1 MHVEN
6 PTRTSSRSRML
17 MSGAA
22 LALGLAFAQVPAG
35 AQARELPDFTEL
47 VERVGPAV
55 VNIRTAEKVKA
66 AEGQP
71 EMNEQMQEFF
81 RRFGIPVPNPRRGNP
96 RGGNGGNGGNGG
108 GNNDE
113 DGPTRRGVGSGFILS
128 ADGYVLTNAHVV
140 QGADEVIVTLTD
152 KRELKA
158 KIIGADQRSDVAVV
172 KVDAGGLPFVKIGDS
187 NRAKVGEW
195 VMAIGS
201 PFGLENTVTA
211 GIISAKQRDT
221 GDLLPLIQTDV
232 AINPGNSGGPL
243 VNMRGEV
250 IGINSQI
257 YSQSGGYMGISFSI
271 PIDEAMRV
279 ADQLRAGGR
288 VVRGYLGVLPDDITK
303 EVAESIGLGK
313 PQGAVIRSVV
323 AGSPAEKAG
332 VEGGDVVVKVDGKLV
347 EKASDLRRLVAMVKP
362 GAKATLTVFRRGS
375 MKDLIVTVGEDD
387 RSKRTGSVSPDA
399 EPAAPVV
406 APGPSAALGLK
417 VSDLLDAQRKELKL
431 KSGVKVDSA
440 TGAAARA
447 GLREG
452 DIILSVD
459 NIEVATV
466 KAFQVQIAKAD
477 KAKVINLVVRRDDV
491 VSFVLL
497 KPSR

>member
-1 MHVEN
+1 MYVET
-6 PTRTSSRSRML
+6 PAASPSPRTRLSL
-17 MSGAA
+17 GLSGVAIA
-22 LALGLAFAQVPAG
+22 LTLALGQAPAA

-55 VNIRTAEKVKA
+55 VNIRTAEKVKLS
-66 AEGQP
+66 ENQQ

-81 RRFGIPVPNPRRGNP
+81 RRFGIPVPNQRRGAP
-96 RGGNGGNGGNGG
+96 R
-108 GNNDE
+108 DDD

-128 ADGYVLTNAHVV
+128 ADGYVMTNAHVV

-172 KVDAGGLPFVKIGDS
+172 KVEASGLPVVKIGDS
-187 NRAKVGEW
+187 TRAKVGEW

-201 PFGLENTVTA
+201 PFGLENSVTA

-257 YSQSGGYMGISFSI
+257 YSQSGGYMGISFAI
-271 PIDEAMRV
+271 PIADAMRV
-279 ADQLRAGGR
+279 ADELRAGGR

-303 EVAESIGLGK
+303 DVAEAIGLGK
-313 PQGAVIRSVV
+313 AQGAVVRSVV

-332 VEGGDVVVKVDGKLV
+332 LEGGDVVVKVDGKV
-347 EKASDLRRLVAMVKP
+347 VDKAADLRRLVAAVKP
-362 GAKATLTVFRRGS
+362 GAKTTLTVFRRGAY
-375 MKDLIVTVGEDD
+375 KDLVVTVGEDE
-387 RSKRTGSVSPDA
+387 RSKRAATAAADGD
-399 EPAAPVV
+399 AAPATTV
-406 APGPSAALGLK
+406 PSAALGLK
-417 VSDLLDAQRKELKL
+417 VSELTDAQRKELKL
-431 KSGVKVDSA
+431 KGGVKIDAS

-447 GLREG
+447 GLQEG
-452 DIILSVD
+452 DIILSVG
-459 NIEVATV
+459 NVEVANV
-466 KAFQVQIAKAD
+466 KAFQAQIAKA
-477 KAKVINLVVRRDDV
+477 
-491 VSFVLL
+491 
-497 KPSR
+497 

>member
-1 MHVEN
+1 MHAEN
-6 PTRTSSRSRML
+6 RPHPARARL
-17 MSGAA
+17 LLSGTA
-22 LALGLAFAQVPAG
+22 LALAFAFGQPTAA

-55 VNIRTAEKVKA
+55 VNIRTAEKVKLA
-66 AEGQP
+66 DNQG

-81 RRFGIPVPNPRRGNP
+81 RRFGIPVPNQRRGAP
-96 RGGNGGNGGNGG
+96 RDGTPGG
-108 GNNDE
+108 E
-113 DGPTRRGVGSGFILS
+113 DDAPTRRGVGSGFILS
-128 ADGYVLTNAHVV
+128 ADGYVMTNAHVV

-158 KIIGADQRSDVAVV
+158 KIIGVDQRSDVAVV
-172 KVDAGGLPFVKIGDS
+172 KVEASGLPVVKIGDS

-201 PFGLENTVTA
+201 PFGLENSVTA

-257 YSQSGGYMGISFSI
+257 YSQSGGYMGISFAI
-271 PIDEAMRV
+271 PIADAMRV
-279 ADQLRAGGR
+279 ADELRAGGH
-288 VVRGYLGVLPDDITK
+288 VVRGFLGVLPDDITK
-303 EVAESIGLGK
+303 EVAEAIGLGK
-313 PQGAVIRSVV
+313 PAGAVVRNVT
-323 AGSPAEKAG
+323 AGSPAEKGG
-332 VEGGDVVVKVDGKLV
+332 VEGGDVITKVDGKPV
-347 EKASDLRRLVAMVKP
+347 DKAADLRRLIAAVKP
-362 GAKATLTVFRRGS
+362 GAKATLTVFRRGGY
-375 MKDLIVTVGEDD
+375 KDLVVTIGEDE
-387 RSKRTGSVSPDA
+387 RSKRQGAAAAAGDGEA
-399 EPAAPVV
+399 APAA
-406 APGPSAALGLK
+406 APSAVLGLK
-417 VSDLLDAQRKELKL
+417 VSELTEAQRKDLKI
-431 KSGVKVDSA
+431 KSGVKVDAA

-452 DIILSVD
+452 DLILSVD
-459 NIEVATV
+459 NVEVGSV
-466 KAFQVQIAKAD
+466 KAFQAQIAKAD

-497 KPSR
+497 KPTR

>member
-1 MHVEN
+1 MHAEN
-6 PTRTSSRSRML
+6 RPESVRARRL
-17 MSGAA
+17 LSGTA
-22 LALGLAFAQVPAG
+22 LALAIVFGQTPATAQS
-35 AQARELPDFTEL
+35 RELPDFSEL

-55 VNIRTAEKVKA
+55 VNIRTAEKVKMS
-66 AEGQP
+66 EGQA

-81 RRFGIPVPNPRRGNP
+81 RRFGIPVPNQRRGAP
-96 RGGNGGNGGNGG
+96 RGGGTP
-108 GNNDE
+108 DD
-113 DGPTRRGVGSGFILS
+113 DGPMRRGVGSGFILS
-128 ADGYVLTNAHVV
+128 ADGYVMTNAHVV

-158 KIIGADQRSDVAVV
+158 KLIGADQRSDVAVV
-172 KVDAGGLPFVKIGDS
+172 KVEASGLPVVKVGDS
-187 NRAKVGEW
+187 NKAKVGEW

-257 YSQSGGYMGISFSI
+257 YSQNGGYMGISFAI
-271 PIDEAMRV
+271 PIAEAVRV
-279 ADQLRAGGR
+279 ADELRAGGR

-303 EVAESIGLGK
+303 EIAEAIGLGK

-323 AGSPAEKAG
+323 AGSPAERAG
-332 VEGGDVVVKVDGKLV
+332 IEGGDVVTKVDGKTV
-347 EKASDLRRLVAMVKP
+347 DRAADLRRLVAAVKP
-362 GAKATLTVFRRGS
+362 GAKTTLTVFRRGAT
-375 MKDLIVTVGEDD
+375 KDIVVTIGEDE
-387 RSKRTGSVSPDA
+387 RSKKPGSGNDGGSA
-399 EPAAPVV
+399 EPAAPT
-406 APGPSAALGLK
+406 GPSAALGLK
-417 VSDLLDAQRKELKL
+417 VSEIAEPQRKELKL
-431 KSGVKVDSA
+431 KAGVKVDSA

-452 DIILSVD
+452 DLILSVD
-459 NIEVATV
+459 NVEVASV
-466 KAFQVQIAKAD
+466 KAFQAQIAKAE
-477 KAKVINLVVRRDDV
+477 KSKVINLVVRRDDV
-491 VSFVLL
+491 TSFVLL
-497 KPSR
+497 KPGR

>member
-1 MHVEN
+1 MHAEN
-6 PTRTSSRSRML
+6 RFHPARARFLLSSTTL
-17 MSGAA
+17 ALA
-22 LALGLAFAQVPAG
+22 LALGQTPATAQP
-35 AQARELPDFTEL
+35 RELPDFTEL

-55 VNIRTAEKVKA
+55 VNIRTAEKVKLP
-66 AEGQP
+66 EGQA

-81 RRFGIPVPNPRRGNP
+81 RRFGIPVPNQRRGAP
-96 RGGNGGNGGNGG
+96 RGGAP
-108 GNNDE
+108 D
-113 DGPTRRGVGSGFILS
+113 DDAPTRRGVGSGFILS
-128 ADGYVLTNAHVV
+128 ADGYVMTNAHVV

-158 KIIGADQRSDVAVV
+158 RIIGADQRSDVAVV
-172 KVDAGGLPFVKIGDS
+172 KVEATGLPVVKVGDS
-187 NRAKVGEW
+187 NKARVGEW

-257 YSQSGGYMGISFSI
+257 YSQSGGYMGIAFAI
-271 PIDEAMRV
+271 PIDEAIRV
-279 ADQLRAGGR
+279 ADQLRAGGH

-303 EVAESIGLGK
+303 EVAEAIGLGK
-313 PQGAVIRSVV
+313 PLGAVIRSVI
-323 AGSPAEKAG
+323 AGGPAEKAG
-332 VEGGDVVVKVDGKLV
+332 IEGGDVVTKVDGKTV
-347 EKASDLRRLVAMVKP
+347 DKASDLRRLVAAVKP
-362 GAKATLTVFRRGS
+362 GAKTTLTVFRRGVT
-375 MKDLIVTVGEDD
+375 KDIVVTIGEDE
-387 RSKRTGSVSPDA
+387 RSKKPGGGSEGGN
-399 EPAAPVV
+399 EPAPA
-406 APGPSAALGLK
+406 AAPSAALGLK
-417 VSDLLDAQRKELKL
+417 VSELTEAQRKEMKL

-440 TGAAARA
+440 TGVAARA

-452 DIILSVD
+452 DLILSVD
-459 NIEVATV
+459 NVEAASV
-466 KAFQVQIAKAD
+466 KVFQAQIAKAD

-497 KPSR
+497 KPTR

>member
-1 MHVEN
+1 MPMPN
-6 PTRTSSRSRML
+6 
-17 MSGAA
+17 
-22 LALGLAFAQVPAG
+22 VP
-35 AQARELPDFTEL
+35 R
-47 VERVGPAV
+47 
-55 VNIRTAEKVKA
+55 
-66 AEGQP
+66 GQQP
-71 EMNEQMQEFF
+71 K
-81 RRFGIPVPNPRRGNP
+81 PNPNP
-96 RGGNGGNGGNGG
+96 RGG
-108 GNNDE
+108 DSE
-113 DGPTRRGVGSGFILS
+113 SEEQPRGVGSGFILTP
-128 ADGYVLTNAHVV
+128 DGYVMTNAHVV

-158 KIIGADQRSDVAVV
+158 KLIGADQRSDVAVV
-172 KVDAGGLPFVKIGDS
+172 KVEATGLPVVKVGDS
-187 NRAKVGEW
+187 TRARVGEW

-257 YSQSGGYMGISFSI
+257 YSQSGGYMGISFAI
-271 PIDEAMRV
+271 PIDEAVRV

-303 EVAESIGLGK
+303 EIAEAIGLGK

-332 VEGGDVVVKVDGKLV
+332 VEGGDVVTKVDGKV
-347 EKASDLRRLVAMVKP
+347 VDKASDLRRLVANVKP
-362 GAKATLTVFRRGS
+362 GAKTTLTVFRRGS
-375 MKDLIVTVGEDD
+375 YKDIVVTIGEDE
-387 RSKRTGSVSPDA
+387 RSKKPGSGSDNGN
-399 EPAAPVV
+399 EPAPAT
-406 APGPSAALGLK
+406 GPSAALGLK
-417 VSDLLDAQRKELKL
+417 VSELPDAQRKELKL

-452 DIILSVD
+452 DLILSVD
-459 NIEVATV
+459 NVEVSSV
-466 KAFQVQIAKAD
+466 KAFQAEIAKAD
-477 KAKVINLVVRRDDV
+477 KNKVINLVVRRDDV

-497 KPSR
+497 KPAR

>member
-1 MHVEN
+1 MHAEN
-6 PTRTSSRSRML
+6 RLPPARARL
-17 MSGAA
+17 LLSGTALALA
-22 LALGLAFAQVPAG
+22 LALGHAPAVAQP
-35 AQARELPDFTEL
+35 RELPDFSEL

-66 AEGQP
+66 PEGQA

-81 RRFGIPVPNPRRGNP
+81 RRFGIPVPNQRRGAP
-96 RGGNGGNGGNGG
+96 RGGTP
-108 GNNDE
+108 DD

-172 KVDAGGLPFVKIGDS
+172 KVEATGLPVVKVGDS
-187 NRAKVGEW
+187 NKAKVGEW

-257 YSQSGGYMGISFSI
+257 YSQNGGYMGISFAI
-271 PIDEAMRV
+271 PIADAIRVSDE
-279 ADQLRAGGR
+279 LRAGGR

-303 EVAESIGLGK
+303 EIAEAIGLGK
-313 PQGAVIRSVV
+313 PQGAVIRQVV

-332 VEGGDVVVKVDGKLV
+332 VEGGDVVTKVDGKTV
-347 EKASDLRRLVAMVKP
+347 DKAADLRRLVAAVKP
-362 GAKATLTVFRRGS
+362 GSKTTLTVFRRGAT
-375 MKDLIVTVGEDD
+375 KDIVVTIGEDE
-387 RSKRTGSVSPDA
+387 RSKKPGSDSD
-399 EPAAPVV
+399 EDKGPAPAVT
-406 APGPSAALGLK
+406 PSAALGLK
-417 VSDLLDAQRKELKL
+417 VSELTEAQRKELKL

-440 TGAAARA
+440 TGAAAKA

-452 DIILSVD
+452 DLILSID
-459 NIEVATV
+459 NVEVSSV
-466 KAFQVQIAKAD
+466 KVFQAQIAKAD
-477 KAKVINLVVRRDDV
+477 KAKPMNLVVRREDV
-491 VSFVLL
+491 TSFVLL
-497 KPSR
+497 KPAAKP

>member
-1 MHVEN
+1 MHAV
-6 PTRTSSRSRML
+6 TRPHPVRARTLLSSTAL
-17 MSGAA
+17 ALA
-22 LALGLAFAQVPAG
+22 LALGQAPATAQS
-35 AQARELPDFTEL
+35 RELPDFSEI

-55 VNIRTAEKVKA
+55 VNIRTSEKVKM
-66 AEGQP
+66 AEGQA
-71 EMNEQMQEFF
+71 EMNEQMQEFL
-81 RRFGIPVPNPRRGNP
+81 RRFGIPVPNQRRGAP
-96 RGGNGGNGGNGG
+96 RGGGTP
-108 GNNDE
+108 DD
-113 DGPTRRGVGSGFILS
+113 DGPMRRGVGSGFILS

-158 KIIGADQRSDVAVV
+158 KLIGADQRSDVAVV
-172 KVDAGGLPFVKIGDS
+172 KVEATGLPVVKVGNSDKA
-187 NRAKVGEW
+187 RVGEW

-243 VNMRGEV
+243 VNLRGEV

-257 YSQSGGYMGISFSI
+257 YSQSGGYMGISFAI
-271 PIDEAMRV
+271 PIAEAVRV
-279 ADQLRAGGR
+279 ADELRAGGR

-303 EVAESIGLGK
+303 EIAEAIGLGK

-332 VEGGDVVVKVDGKLV
+332 IEGGDVVTKVDGKTV
-347 EKASDLRRLVAMVKP
+347 DKASDLRRLVANVKP
-362 GAKATLTVFRRGS
+362 GAKTTLTVFRRGAN
-375 MKDLIVTVGEDD
+375 KDIVVTIGEDE
-387 RSKRTGSVSPDA
+387 RSRKPGSGA
-399 EPAAPVV
+399 EGGGAEAAP
-406 APGPSAALGLK
+406 ANGPSAALGLK
-417 VSDLLDAQRKELKL
+417 VSELTDAQRKEMKL
-431 KSGVKVDSA
+431 KAGVKVDSA

-452 DIILSVD
+452 DLILSVD
-459 NIEVATV
+459 NVEVSSV
-466 KAFQVQIAKAD
+466 KAFQAQIAKAD
-477 KAKVINLVVRRDDV
+477 KAKAINLVVRRDDV
-491 VSFVLL
+491 TSFVLL
-497 KPSR
+497 KPAR

>member
-1 MHVEN
+1 MHAE
-6 PTRTSSRSRML
+6 TRLSPVRPRLLLTGTAL
-17 MSGAA
+17 ALA
-22 LALGLAFAQVPAG
+22 LALGQAPAL
-35 AQARELPDFTEL
+35 AQARELPDFSEL

-55 VNIRTAEKVKA
+55 VNIRTAEKVKVP
-66 AEGQP
+66 EGQA

-81 RRFGIPVPNPRRGNP
+81 RRFGIPVPNQRRGAP
-96 RGGNGGNGGNGG
+96 RGGGTP
-108 GNNDE
+108 DD
-113 DGPTRRGVGSGFILS
+113 DGPMRRGVGSGFILS

-140 QGADEVIVTLTD
+140 QGADEVIVTLPD

-158 KIIGADQRSDVAVV
+158 KLIGADQRSDVAVV
-172 KVDAGGLPFVKIGDS
+172 KVEATGLPVVKVGDS
-187 NRAKVGEW
+187 NKAKVGEW

-257 YSQSGGYMGISFSI
+257 YSQNGGYMGISFAI
-271 PIDEAMRV
+271 PIADAVRV
-279 ADQLRAGGR
+279 ADELRAGGR

-303 EVAESIGLGK
+303 EIAEAIGLGK
-313 PQGAVIRSVV
+313 PQGAVIRQVV

-332 VEGGDVVVKVDGKLV
+332 VEGGDVVTKVDGKTV
-347 EKASDLRRLVAMVKP
+347 DKAADLRRLVANVKP
-362 GAKATLTVFRRGS
+362 GAKTTLTVFRRGS
-375 MKDLIVTVGEDD
+375 TKEIIVTIGEDE
-387 RSKRTGSVSPDA
+387 RSKKPGSDSA
-399 EPAAPVV
+399 ESSKEPAPAT
-406 APGPSAALGLK
+406 GPSAALGLK
-417 VSDLLDAQRKELKL
+417 VSDLTDAQRKDLKL
-431 KSGVKVDSA
+431 KSGVKVDAA

-452 DIILSVD
+452 DFILSVD
-459 NIEVATV
+459 NVEVTSV
-466 KAFQVQIAKAD
+466 KVLQAQLAKAD
-477 KAKVINLVVRRDDV
+477 KTKPMNLVVRRDDV
-491 VSFVLL
+491 TSFVLL
-497 KPSR
+497 KPVP

>member
-1 MHVEN
+1 MHAEN
-6 PTRTSSRSRML
+6 RLNPARTRFLLSST
-17 MSGAA
+17 A
-22 LALGLAFAQVPAG
+22 LALALTLGHGPAAAQP
-35 AQARELPDFTEL
+35 RELPDFAEL

-55 VNIRTAEKVKA
+55 VNIRTAEKVKV
-66 AEGQP
+66 AEGQG

-81 RRFGIPVPNPRRGNP
+81 RRFGIPVPNQRRGTP
-96 RGGNGGNGGNGG
+96 RGGATP
-108 GNNDE
+108 DE
-113 DGPTRRGVGSGFILS
+113 DGPMRRGVGSGFILS

-172 KVDAGGLPFVKIGDS
+172 KVEASGLPVVKVGDS
-187 NRAKVGEW
+187 NKARVGEW

-257 YSQSGGYMGISFSI
+257 YSQNGGYMGISFAI
-271 PIDEAMRV
+271 PIADAVRV
-279 ADQLRAGGR
+279 ADQLRSGGR
-288 VVRGYLGVLPDDITK
+288 VVRGFLGVLPRDITK
-303 EVAESIGLGK
+303 EEAEALGLGK
-313 PQGAVIRSVV
+313 PLGAVVSNVT
-323 AGSPAEKAG
+323 AGSPAEKG
-332 VEGGDVVVKVDGKLV
+332 GIEGADVITKVDGKVV
-347 EKASDLRRLVAMVKP
+347 EKALDLRRMIAAVKP
-362 GAKATLTVFRRGS
+362 GTKTTLTVFRRGAY
-375 MKDLIVTVGEDD
+375 KEVVVTVGEVEQPKASADGAAGKD
-387 RSKRTGSVSPDA
+387 APASPDA
-399 EPAAPVV
+399 
-406 APGPSAALGLK
+406 GAALGLK
-417 VSDLLDAQRKELKL
+417 VSELTDAQRKEMKL
-431 KSGVKVDSA
+431 KSGIKVDGA

-452 DIILSVD
+452 DLILSVD
-459 NIEVATV
+459 NVEVTSV
-466 KAFQVQIAKAD
+466 KAFQAQIAKADKD

-497 KPSR
+497 KPAR

>member
-1 MHVEN
+1 MHAE
-6 PTRTSSRSRML
+6 TRLHPARTRFLLSSTAL
-17 MSGAA
+17 ALA
-22 LALGLAFAQVPAG
+22 LALGQAPATAQP
-35 AQARELPDFTEL
+35 RDLPDFTEL

-55 VNIRTAEKVKA
+55 VNIRTAEKVKM
-66 AEGQP
+66 AEGQGQ
-71 EMNEQMQEFF
+71 MDEQMQEFF
-81 RRFGIPVPNPRRGNP
+81 RRFGIPVPNQRRGAP
-96 RGGNGGNGGNGG
+96 RGGTP
-108 GNNDE
+108 DD
-113 DGPTRRGVGSGFILS
+113 DGPMRRGVGSGFILS

-172 KVDAGGLPFVKIGDS
+172 KVEATGLPVVKVGDS
-187 NRAKVGEW
+187 NKARVGEW

-243 VNMRGEV
+243 VNLRGEV

-257 YSQSGGYMGISFSI
+257 YSQSGGYMGIAFAI
-271 PIDEAMRV
+271 PIADAIRV
-279 ADQLRAGGR
+279 ADELRAGGR

-303 EVAESIGLGK
+303 EIAEAIGLSK
-313 PQGAVIRSVV
+313 PQGAVIRRVIE
-323 AGSPAEKAG
+323 GSPAEKAG
-332 VEGGDVVVKVDGKLV
+332 VEGGDVVTKVDGKIV
-347 EKASDLRRLVAMVKP
+347 DKAADLRRLVANVKP
-362 GAKATLTVFRRGS
+362 GAKTTLTVFRRGVT
-375 MKDLIVTVGEDD
+375 KDIVVTIGEDE
-387 RSKRTGSVSPDA
+387 RSKKPGGSDGGNEPS
-399 EPAAPVV
+399 PAA
-406 APGPSAALGLK
+406 APSAALGLK
-417 VSDLLDAQRKELKL
+417 VSELTEVQRKEMKL
-431 KSGVKVDSA
+431 KSGVKVDAA

-452 DIILSVD
+452 DLILSVD
-459 NIEVATV
+459 NVEVASV
-466 KAFQVQIAKAD
+466 KVFQAQIAKAD

-497 KPSR
+497 KPAR

>member
-1 MHVEN
+1 MA
-6 PTRTSSRSRML
+6 SA
-17 MSGAA
+17 AA
-22 LALGLAFAQVPAG
+22 LALALTLGHAPAT
-35 AQARELPDFTEL
+35 AQARGDLPDFAEL

-55 VNIRTAEKVKA
+55 VNIRTSEKVKA
-66 AEGQP
+66 AEGRG
-71 EMNEQMQEFF
+71 EMNEQMQEFL
-81 RRFGIPVPNPRRGNP
+81 RRFGIPVPNPRRGAP
-96 RGGNGGNGGNGG
+96 
-108 GNNDE
+108 DD
-113 DGPTRRGVGSGFILS
+113 DGPMRRGVGSGFILS
-128 ADGYVLTNAHVV
+128 ADGYVMTNAHVV

-158 KIIGADQRSDVAVV
+158 RIIGADQRSDVAVV
-172 KVDAGGLPFVKIGDS
+172 KVEATGLPVVKVGDS
-187 NRAKVGEW
+187 TKARVGEW

-243 VNMRGEV
+243 VNLRGEV

-257 YSQSGGYMGISFSI
+257 YSQSGGYMGIAFAI
-271 PIDEAMRV
+271 PIDEAVRV

-303 EVAESIGLGK
+303 EVAEAIGLGK
-313 PQGAVIRSVV
+313 PQGALIRSVV

-332 VEGGDVVVKVDGKLV
+332 VEGGDVVTKVDGKV
-347 EKASDLRRLVAMVKP
+347 VDKAADLRRLVAAVKP
-362 GAKATLTVFRRGS
+362 GAKTTLTVFRRGAY
-375 MKDLIVTVGEDD
+375 KDLKVTLAEDE
-387 RSKRTGSVSPDA
+387 RSKAVGTAADKDPA
-399 EPAAPVV
+399 PAAT
-406 APGPSAALGLK
+406 PSAALGLQ
-417 VSDLLDAQRKELKL
+417 VSELADAQRKELKL
-431 KSGVKVDSA
+431 KSGVRVDAA

-452 DIILSVD
+452 DLILAVD
-459 NIEVATV
+459 NVEVAGV
-466 KAFQVQIAKAD
+466 KAFQAQIAKAD
-477 KAKVINLVVRRDDV
+477 KAKVINLMVRRDDV

-497 KPSR
+497 KPAR

>member
-1 MHVEN
+1 MHAEN
-6 PTRTSSRSRML
+6 RLPIARKRL
-17 MSGAA
+17 LLSGTALALA
-22 LALGLAFAQVPAG
+22 LALGQAPAAAQD
-35 AQARELPDFTEL
+35 RELPDFSEL

-55 VNIRTAEKVKA
+55 VNIRTAEKFKVP
-66 AEGQP
+66 EGQA

-81 RRFGIPVPNPRRGNP
+81 RRFGIPVPNQRRGAP
-96 RGGNGGNGGNGG
+96 RGGGTP
-108 GNNDE
+108 DD
-113 DGPTRRGVGSGFILS
+113 DGPMRRGVGSGFILS

-158 KIIGADQRSDVAVV
+158 KLIGADQRSDVAVV
-172 KVDAGGLPFVKIGDS
+172 KIEATGLPFVKVGDS
-187 NRAKVGEW
+187 NKAKVGEW

-257 YSQSGGYMGISFSI
+257 YSQNGGYMGISFAI
-271 PIDEAMRV
+271 PIADAVRV
-279 ADQLRAGGR
+279 ADELRAGGR

-303 EVAESIGLGK
+303 EIAEAIGLGK

-332 VEGGDVVVKVDGKLV
+332 VEGGDVVTKVDGKTV
-347 EKASDLRRLVAMVKP
+347 DKAADLRRLVANVKP
-362 GAKATLTVFRRGS
+362 GAKTTLTVFRRGAT
-375 MKDLIVTVGEDD
+375 KEIVVTIGEDE
-387 RSKRTGSVSPDA
+387 RSKKPGSESTEA
-399 EPAAPVV
+399 SKEPAPAT
-406 APGPSAALGLK
+406 GPSAALGLK
-417 VSDLLDAQRKELKL
+417 VSDLTDAQRKELKL
-431 KSGVKVDSA
+431 KSGVKVDGA

-452 DIILSVD
+452 DFILSID
-459 NIEVATV
+459 NVEVNSV
-466 KAFQVQIAKAD
+466 KALQAQLAKAD
-477 KAKVINLVVRRDDV
+477 KAKSMNLVVRRDDV
-491 VSFVLL
+491 TNFVLL
-497 KPSR
+497 KPVP

>member
-1 MHVEN
+1 MQVEILT
-6 PTRTSSRSRML
+6 PSSRTRFLWTGVVLAFS
-17 MSGAA
+17 
-22 LALGLAFAQVPAG
+22 LALGQAPAAAQP
-35 AQARELPDFTEL
+35 RDLPDFAEL

-66 AEGQP
+66 AEGQG

-81 RRFGIPVPNPRRGNP
+81 RRFGIPVPNPRRGAP
-96 RGGNGGNGGNGG
+96 RGGSTP
-108 GNNDE
+108 E
-113 DGPTRRGVGSGFILS
+113 DDAPTRRGVGSGFILS
-128 ADGYVLTNAHVV
+128 ADGYVMTNAHVV

-158 KIIGADQRSDVAVV
+158 KIVGADARSDVAVV
-172 KVDAGGLPFVKIGDS
+172 KVDASALPFVKVGDS
-187 NRAKVGEW
+187 NRARVGEW

-257 YSQSGGYMGISFSI
+257 YSQNGGYMGISFAI

-279 ADQLRAGGR
+279 ADQLRNGGR
-288 VVRGYLGVLPDDITK
+288 VVRGFLGVLPDDMTK
-303 EVAESIGLGK
+303 EIAESIGLGK
-313 PQGAVIRSVV
+313 TLGAVVRNVT

-332 VEGGDVVVKVDGKLV
+332 IEGGDVITKVDGKPV
-347 EKASDLRRLVAMVKP
+347 EKALDLRRMIAAVKP
-362 GAKATLTVFRRGS
+362 GNKATLTVFRRGS
-375 MKDLIVTVGEDD
+375 FKDIVVTVGEAE
-387 RSKRTGSVSPDA
+387 KPKGSDVDA
-399 EPAAPVV
+399 DKGKDAAP
-406 APGPSAALGLK
+406 ANASLALGLK
-417 VSDLLDAQRKELKL
+417 VAELTDAQRKELKL
-431 KSGVKVDSA
+431 KAGVRVEAAS
-440 TGAAARA
+440 GAAARA

-452 DIILSVD
+452 DLILSVD
-459 NIEVATV
+459 NVEVSTV
-466 KAFQVQIAKAD
+466 KAFQAQIAKAD

-497 KPSR
+497 KPGR

>member
-1 MHVEN
+1 MHVQI
-6 PTRTSSRSRML
+6 PSRAVRHRLL
-17 MSGAA
+17 MSSSVLAVA
-22 LALGLAFAQVPAG
+22 LSLGLAPATAQT
-35 AQARELPDFTEL
+35 RELPDFTEL

-55 VNIRTAEKVKA
+55 VNIRTSEKVKLA
-66 AEGQP
+66 DGQA

-81 RRFGIPVPNPRRGNP
+81 RRFGIPVPNQRRGGP
-96 RGGNGGNGGNGG
+96 RGGVP
-108 GNNDE
+108 D
-113 DGPTRRGVGSGFILS
+113 DDAPQRRGVGSGFILS
-128 ADGYVLTNAHVV
+128 ADGFVMTNAHVV
-140 QGADEVIVTLTD
+140 QGADEVIVTLPD

-158 KIIGADQRSDVAVV
+158 KIIGTDPRSDVAVV
-172 KVDAGGLPFVKIGDS
+172 KVEGSNLPVVKVGDS
-187 NRAKVGEW
+187 SRAKVGEW

-257 YSQSGGYMGISFSI
+257 YSQNGGYMGISFSI

-279 ADQLRAGGR
+279 ADQLRSGGR
-288 VVRGYLGVLPDDITK
+288 VVRGFLGVLPDDISK

-313 PQGAVIRSVV
+313 PSGAVVRNVT
-323 AGSPAEKAG
+323 AGSPAEKGG
-332 VEGGDVVVKVDGKLV
+332 VEGGDVITKVDGKAV
-347 EKASDLRRLVAMVKP
+347 DKALDLRRLIAAVKP
-362 GAKATLTVFRRGS
+362 GSKVTLTVFRRGS
-375 MKDLIVTVGEDD
+375 FKDLVVTVGEAEQPRAAAD
-387 RSKRTGSVSPDA
+387 R
-399 EPAAPVV
+399 AAPDKDGG
-406 APGPSAALGLK
+406 ATASNTALGLK
-417 VSDLLDAQRKELKL
+417 VSELTDAQRKDLKL
-431 KSGVKVDSA
+431 KSGVKVDGA

-459 NIEVATV
+459 NVEVGTV
-466 KAFQVQIAKAD
+466 KAFQAQIAKAD

-497 KPSR
+497 KPAR